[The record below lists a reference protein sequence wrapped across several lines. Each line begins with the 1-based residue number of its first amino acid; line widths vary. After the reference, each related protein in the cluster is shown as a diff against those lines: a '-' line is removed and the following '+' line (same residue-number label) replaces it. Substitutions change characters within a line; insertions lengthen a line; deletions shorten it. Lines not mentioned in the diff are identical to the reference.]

1 MMRLKNALSSS
12 NKFSTVIYEAPVCTG
27 DFSWSK
33 RRELKKMQKKYFKK
47 EVLPIYKKL
56 KYETASFETMCDF
69 ADFIKQMELS
79 MFFNNSV
86 ANRDNSNRNNLDE
99 KDKKNIIICD
109 TNTSSSEKKKVLRIL
124 MERENVLITFA
135 MYLSESEEQIIDV
148 NVRNNF
154 GSKMTTN
161 FHIVD
166 QDTSFTDVHS
176 YNLLNNVNVILQNT
190 MAETFLSIYKD
201 SLTRGF

>member
-1 MMRLKNALSSS
+1 MRLKNALSHSS
-12 NKFSTVIYEAPVCTG
+12 KFSSAIYEAPVITG
-27 DFSWSK
+27 DLTFIQKIKQK
-33 RRELKKMQKKYFKK
+33 RKQKKHFKN
-47 EVLPIYKKL
+47 EVLPIYKDL
-56 KYETASFETMCDF
+56 KYKTASFETLCDF

-86 ANRDNSNRNNLDE
+86 SNRDNTNRNNLED

-109 TNTSSSEKKKVLRIL
+109 SNTSSSDKKKIIRIL
-124 MERENVLITFA
+124 MEKENVLITFSMTYSDA
-135 MYLSESEEQIIDV
+135 EEKIVDV

-166 QDTSFTDVHS
+166 EEMDFSDVHS
-176 YNLLNNVNVILQNT
+176 YNLLNNVNIILQNT
-190 MAETFLSIYKD
+190 MADTFMEIYKD
-201 SLTRGF
+201 SLNRVN